1 MINLQLAF
9 SVVVMLAVILC
20 VIVSTVVIIKYLLK
34 IRDTISIVDDEN
46 LQKNGAQ
53 LIVEENNNELLN
65 MATRTGIYDHEHHVR
80 GIEQL
85 RH

>member
-1 MINLQLAF
+1 MINLQLAS
-9 SVVVMLAVILC
+9 SVVVILAVILC

-34 IRDTISIVDDEN
+34 IKDKISIVVDEN
-46 LQKNGAQ
+46 LQKNGALQ
-53 LIVEENNNELLN
+53 IMEENNNELLN
-65 MATRTGIYDHEHHVR
+65 MVTRTGPYDHDHHVR

>member
-9 SVVVMLAVILC
+9 SVVVILAVILC
-20 VIVSTVVIIKYLLK
+20 LIVSTVVIIKYLLK
-34 IRDTISIVDDEN
+34 IKDKITIVDDEN

-53 LIVEENNNELLN
+53 LIMEENNNELLN
-65 MATRTGIYDHEHHVR
+65 MATRTGIYDHEHHVK
-80 GIEQL
+80 GMDKL